1 MGACRPGSP
10 CQQLLDGLRNA
21 DGIKNFNEAQ
31 ILVRDCGGYE
41 TNCVGIDGFLSCMTG
56 FTEHDVFVY
65 KGVADAATQ
74 TLSFTN
80 TSGGTFVVENSPAL
94 FVDNDI
100 NVTGG
105 TYNSATG
112 CITFTTTSGTSF
124 DVCGFASPSL
134 WSGETGNSV
143 FPISPEN
150 TKLGIGTAHPVNALD
165 VVGAISAS
173 THLYAGDVQITEFG
187 NVIKGG
193 DNRIFLPTTD
203 TSSNPNILYGFWG
216 MPDNSHF
223 YWGTDEDLDI
233 YHSGSQGYIDNDT
246 GNLNILSTSLYLGDN
261 TSEVYVKDNL
271 SVTDD
276 LTVNGNTLYVDSEN
290 EKVGIGTL
298 QPDASLTLSGKSAGF
313 TILDLNGG
321 VAKFSNG
328 FTRVTFIYGA
338 NTSEITPGCQLR
350 FNSGDITQTVTVSSV
365 SNSNEVVLTVTYE
378 GTTSEISGNNLLVDC
393 GVDDLLM
400 RAYNEDYLMFQLSGS
415 SIYSG
420 TTNLLDIF
428 AKSSDINY
436 LINGNS
442 GWSGNTA
449 DSLFPIS
456 PSNTKVGIG
465 YAHPTTTLGVN
476 GTISATTLFVGGP
489 SDYIH
494 TPKIES
500 DPFGDTLELKAYTLF
515 HNGTNAGFG
524 TNTPSEK
531 LVVAGGDISGNTDI
545 HAGINLYV
553 GNRVGIGT
561 SNPNSNLHIKSSAV
575 AQPIIQLETALDGGG
590 ADTFIRFGDSTEN
603 YSYALGIDD
612 SSNTFRLAYNGSS
625 YNGAVLGTNDFLTV
639 ATNGNFGITNALD
652 VTGNITTTIGSYFS
666 GATNLSNLFVKTSDL
681 NYTTDDFWS
690 GNTSGSVFPISPSN
704 TKIGIGTSTPAQTL
718 EIAGTVSAS
727 TIVNVGTN
735 LIVGN
740 NISASGNIIGDIGQ
754 FSKIEI
760 DGEVALNTTDGAT
773 TGQVFADSQIT
784 KINIGKA
791 ATVTN
796 VDINSNN
803 TNILG
808 NVTAS
813 GNIISGATNLLDI
826 FVQTS
831 DIHPNHGYWSGN
843 TGGSLFP
850 VSPSNTKIGIGTS
863 TPAQTLEIAGTV
875 SASTQLYV
883 GQDLNVGNNLTTTG
897 AIYIGRSDSYIS
909 GQTETSG
916 DLSLHCADD
925 IELYAG
931 DDIVLNATEKIKFTQ
946 LNATQPSLQIDLNDN
961 AGTAFL
967 QNAGNDTVIAI
978 DDANQRLYF
987 YDIGG
992 EYIVSDGSDLT
1003 IAAGDDIK
1011 LVAVDK
1017 VILDTGGDVEFKD
1030 SGTLALTIDVGTAT
1044 GDAIFEDAGGTEIF
1058 RIDGSEDSLL
1068 MATNIKIQFADT
1080 GEYIVSD
1087 GTDLTIVSGAKINLT
1102 ATDGLVSSGIVDIT
1116 NVTDSSDATGDTGAL
1131 RTEGGASIAKKLY
1144 VGSDINTNGNIVG
1157 DGATDITGVS
1167 GITVTGNIVSANED
1181 VYMFSNRGQN
1191 QSDATK
1197 WYGPNFQGIYN
1208 YSWSKD
1214 YGTDSG
1220 VLTLDEEFINAGLLV
1235 PYDCVLTGFFTIGH
1249 TNTGTA
1255 GYSCGLWYITQSNLA
1270 SSLNVTSGVAG
1281 DATLTLAGTIGTTVN
1296 PGNSKNPLTLDKRAS
1311 MSVSLTAGSMIYPR
1325 VGDSAVVTDTTW
1337 NVYLKRT

>member
-10 CQQLLDGLRNA
+10 CQQLLDGLRNP

-31 ILVRDCGGYE
+31 ILVRDCNGYD
-41 TNCVGIDGFLSCMTG
+41 TNCVGIDGILQCMTG
-56 FTEHDVFVY
+56 FTNHDVFVY
-65 KGVADAATQ
+65 KGDANAAAQ
-74 TLSFTN
+74 TLTFTN
-80 TSGGTFVVENSPAL
+80 TSGGTFVVNNSAAL
-94 FVDNDI
+94 FADNDI

-105 TYNSATG
+105 TYNAATG
-112 CITFTTTSGTSF
+112 CITFTTSSGTTF
-124 DVCGFASPSL
+124 DVCGFAAPSL

-173 THLYAGDVQITEFG
+173 THLYAGDIQINEFG
-187 NVIKGG
+187 YVYRGS
-193 DNRIFLPTTD
+193 DNRIFLPTAD

-246 GNLNILSTSLYLGDN
+246 GNLNILSTSLYLGDS
-261 TSEVYVKDNL
+261 TSEVYVQDNL
-271 SVTDD
+271 SVIDD
-276 LTVNGNTLYVDSEN
+276 LTVDGNTLYVDSKN

-298 QPDASLTLSGKSAGF
+298 QPDASLTISGQTGGFLS
-313 TILDLNGG
+313 LNLNGG
-321 VAKFSNG
+321 SVQFSEG
-328 FTRVTFIYGA
+328 FARVLFGGGS
-338 NTSEITPGCQLR
+338 NTSELEVGCQLR
-350 FNSGDITQTVTVSSV
+350 FPQGDLTHTVTIDSIT
-365 SNSNEVVLTVTYE
+365 NSTTIVLTSNYLGESV
-378 GTTSEISGNNLLVDC
+378 EISGDDLLVDC

-442 GWSGNTA
+442 GWSGQTGNT
-449 DSLFPIS
+449 LFPVS
-456 PSNTKVGIG
+456 PTNTKIGIG
-465 YAHPTTTLGVN
+465 TSTPVQPLEVIGA
-476 GTISATTLFVGGP
+476 ISATTLFVHGAGNA
-489 SDYIH
+489 IH

-500 DPFGDTLELKAYTLF
+500 DPFGTLLELKSSTLY

-524 TNTPSEK
+524 TSSPSEK

-704 TKIGIGTSTPAQTL
+704 TKIGIGTSTPVQTL
-718 EIAGTVSAS
+718 EIAGSVSAS
-727 TIVNVGTN
+727 TTVNVGTN

-740 NISASGNIIGDIGQ
+740 
-754 FSKIEI
+754 
-760 DGEVALNTTDGAT
+760 
-773 TGQVFADSQIT
+773 
-784 KINIGKA
+784 
-791 ATVTN
+791 
-796 VDINSNN
+796 
-803 TNILG
+803 
-808 NVTAS
+808 
-813 GNIISGATNLLDI
+813 
-826 FVQTS
+826 
-831 DIHPNHGYWSGN
+831 
-843 TGGSLFP
+843 
-850 VSPSNTKIGIGTS
+850 
-863 TPAQTLEIAGTV
+863 
-875 SASTQLYV
+875 
-883 GQDLNVGNNLTTTG
+883 
-897 AIYIGRSDSYIS
+897 
-909 GQTETSG
+909 
-916 DLSLHCADD
+916 
-925 IELYAG
+925 
-931 DDIVLNATEKIKFTQ
+931 
-946 LNATQPSLQIDLNDN
+946 
-961 AGTAFL
+961 
-967 QNAGNDTVIAI
+967 
-978 DDANQRLYF
+978 
-987 YDIGG
+987 
-992 EYIVSDGSDLT
+992 
-1003 IAAGDDIK
+1003 
-1011 LVAVDK
+1011 
-1017 VILDTGGDVEFKD
+1017 DV
-1030 SGTLALTIDVGTAT
+1030 
-1044 GDAIFEDAGGTEIF
+1044 
-1058 RIDGSEDSLL
+1058 
-1068 MATNIKIQFADT
+1068 
-1080 GEYIVSD
+1080 
-1087 GTDLTIVSGAKINLT
+1087 
-1102 ATDGLVSSGIVDIT
+1102 
-1116 NVTDSSDATGDTGAL
+1116 
-1131 RTEGGASIAKKLY
+1131 
-1144 VGSDINTNGNIVG
+1144 
-1157 DGATDITGVS
+1157 
-1167 GITVTGNIVSANED
+1167 TVTGNVVSANED
-1181 VYMFSNRGQN
+1181 VYMFSNRGQG
-1191 QSDATK
+1191 QTDATH
-1197 WYGPNFQGIYN
+1197 WYGPNFQGLYN

-1214 YGTDSG
+1214 YGDDTE
-1220 VLTLDEEFINAGLLV
+1220 VLTLDEEYINAGLLV

-1249 TNTGTA
+1249 SNTGTA

-1296 PGNSKNPLTLDKRAS
+1296 PGNSKNPLTLDKRGT
-1311 MSVSLTAGSMIYPR
+1311 MSVTLTAGSMIYPR

-1337 NVYLKRT
+1337 NVYLRRT